1 MGLETALVTLLAPVL
16 PTLIGAGK
24 QIGREAA
31 NVVGSEVADLG
42 RRVWERLQGSLV
54 NRPTAESAAGDV
66 AADPNDETA
75 RETLE
80 LQLKKLLKDD
90 PQLRKDLAAIVAEGE
105 RQGVFADR
113 GAVVYE
119 GDIEVS
125 GGVFVGRDA
134 RDIRNTR

>member
-16 PTLIGAGK
+16 PALIGAG
-24 QIGREAA
+24 QRLGQDAANAVGAEAA
-31 NVVGSEVADLG
+31 SLA
-42 RRVWERLQGSLV
+42 RRVWDRLQGTLAD
-54 NRPTAESAAGDV
+54 RPTAKSAAGDV

-75 RETLE
+75 RETLQ
-80 LQLKKLLKDD
+80 LQLKRLLQDD
-90 PQLRKDLAAIVAEGE
+90 PKLRDDLAALVAEGE

-113 GAVVYE
+113 GAVVYQ
-119 GDIEVS
+119 GDIAVS